1 MSRARQK
8 SAKRSHGQQLGS
20 GLLAAKSGRRFVR
33 DHQTVW
39 ERNRVNTR
47 RRCAG
52 AFASARDPRLNTA
65 RHNERREEVGV
76 AGQRRGTS
84 RFDRRRW
91 RGESPPA
98 LPAALRISPA
108 RGAQLWG
115 PPLAPCHRSSPIREF
130 SVWVQASGRCAS
142 AQSVGGNNN
151 FWASPAQA
159 QLAAFPSAGADRNT
173 ARQSCNTIRSARRAE
188 SCTRAPGIESTRP

>member
-1 MSRARQK
+1 M
-8 SAKRSHGQQLGS
+8 LGS
-20 GLLAAKSGRRFVR
+20 WSCYRTMSTHADSGQA
-33 DHQTVW
+33 HSPPH
-39 ERNRVNTR
+39 N
-47 RRCAG
+47 
-52 AFASARDPRLNTA
+52 PRLNTA

-151 FWASPAQA
+151 SWASPARA

-173 ARQSCNTIRSARRAE
+173 ALQSCNTIRSARRAE